1 MFDNDYHV
9 LQKEYW
15 RWIDLVATVASSLQ
29 ISYLPLFASLY
40 LGSIGKAFKPI
51 TSSPGYREWE

>member
-9 LQKEYW
+9 LQEKYW

-40 LGSIGKAFKPI
+40 LGSIEI
-51 TSSPGYREWE
+51 